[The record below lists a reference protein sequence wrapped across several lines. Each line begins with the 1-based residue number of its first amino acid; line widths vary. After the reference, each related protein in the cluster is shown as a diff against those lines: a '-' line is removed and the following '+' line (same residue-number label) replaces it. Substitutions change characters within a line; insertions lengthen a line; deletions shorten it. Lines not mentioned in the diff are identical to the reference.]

1 MKVKLTTDW
10 NDYGIVHK
18 CGSVVDVS
26 DRDGLLLVSAGHIQ
40 MHQDTPAKINPEM
53 YGLGCVPTPFSRE
66 TSETFTQIAFNIAQS
81 EPENEGTKKS
91 IKNIKT

>member
-40 MHQDTPAKINPEM
+40 MHPDTPAKTNPEM
-53 YGLGCVPTPFSRE
+53 YGLGCVPSPFSAEASR
-66 TSETFTQIAFNIAQS
+66 TFTEIALNISKS
-81 EPENEGTKKS
+81 EPKNEGTKKA
-91 IKNIKT
+91 

>member
-26 DRDGLLLVSAGHIQ
+26 DVDGAKLVAAGHIQ
-40 MHQDTPAKINPEM
+40 MHPDTPAKIK
-53 YGLGCVPTPFSRE
+53 L
-66 TSETFTQIAFNIAQS
+66 
-81 EPENEGTKKS
+81 
-91 IKNIKT
+91 

>member
-26 DRDGLLLVSAGHIQ
+26 DLDGAKLVDAGHIQ
-40 MHQDTPAKINPEM
+40 MHPDTPAKINPEM
-53 YGLGCVPTPFSRE
+53 YGLGCVPTPFSAEMSR
-66 TSETFTQIAFNIAQS
+66 TFTEIALNISKS
-81 EPENEGTKKS
+81 EPKNEGTKKA
-91 IKNIKT
+91 

>member
-40 MHQDTPAKINPEM
+40 MHPDTPAKTNSEM
-53 YGLGCVPTPFSRE
+53 YGLGCVPSPFSAEASR
-66 TSETFTQIAFNIAQS
+66 TFTEIALNISKS
-81 EPENEGTKKS
+81 EPKNEGTKKA
-91 IKNIKT
+91 

>member
-10 NDYGIVHK
+10 LDYSIVHK

-26 DRDGLLLVSAGHIQ
+26 DVDGARLVSEGHIQ
-40 MHQDTPAKINPEM
+40 MHPDTPAKTNPEM

-66 TSETFTQIAFNIAQS
+66 TSETFTQIAFNIAKS
-81 EPENEGTKKS
+81 EPAKDGTKKS
-91 IKNIKT
+91 